1 MMTRAMRM
9 AHVRARADYSDRELL
24 EQAVRWHCVDPVIA
38 WQFREAWAIRCI
50 EGKEVDSENQEHET

>member
-9 AHVRARADYSDRELL
+9 AQVRARADYTDRELL

-50 EGKEVDSENQEHET
+50 EGKEVEDGVVSSG